1 MQNSEWDLVS
11 VVIPVYNAEAH
22 LEETLASVFAQ
33 TYPHIEIVAVDDGSR
48 DRSVEILEKYRHRI
62 RVVRQKNSGAAAA
75 RNLGV
80 REAKGKWI
88 AFLDADDLW
97 SVDKVEHQLAA
108 CGARAWSY
116 TNSIFLGGVND
127 GKRDSDL
134 TPKYQGQVLEQLIC
148 NNFVGTSSV
157 MVLRQVFLEAGGF
170 SESLQSIE
178 DWEFWIRLASH
189 YEICYVSEPLV
200 RYRVHSSSAS
210 RSTRAT
216 LPNHLR
222 VIDQVFGVGG
232 PAESLGHLKPSAKA
246 QSYGICSQIAEEE
259 GDFLFALR
267 CSVLACK
274 QAPWTMQR
282 WERVLKSFVK
292 YLISLLRFKLVQNSG
307 WLALIVA
314 FEPVVRF

>member
-1 MQNSEWDLVS
+1 MQKTEWDLVS

-33 TYPHIEIVAVDDGSR
+33 TYPNIEIVAVDDGSK
-48 DRSVEILEKYRHRI
+48 DRSAQILEKYRHRI

-80 REAKGKWI
+80 REATGKWI

-97 SVDKVEHQLAA
+97 SVDKVERQLAA
-108 CGARAWSY
+108 CGDRAWSY
-116 TNSIFLGGVND
+116 TNSMFLGGVND

-134 TPKYQGQVLEQLIC
+134 TQKYQGQVLEQLIC

-157 MVLRQVFLEAGGF
+157 MVLRQVFLDAGGF

-178 DWEFWIRLASH
+178 DWEFWIRLASLH
-189 YEICYVSEPLV
+189 EICYVNEPLV
-200 RYRVHSSSAS
+200 WYRVHPASAS
-210 RSTRAT
+210 RSTRKT
-216 LPNHLR
+216 LPNHLK
-222 VIDQVFGVGG
+222 VIDTVFGVGG
-232 PAESLGHLKPSAKA
+232 PAESLAHLKQSAKA

-259 GDFLFALR
+259 GDFPFALR
-267 CSVLACK
+267 CSLLACT
-274 QAPWTMQR
+274 QAPWAMRR

-292 YLISLLRFKLVQNSG
+292 YLMSLLRLKFVQHSG
-307 WLALIVA
+307 WLAMVVV
-314 FEPVVRF
+314 FEPVVPF